1 MAIRNVFGAQSI
13 RQKLLLGTL
22 FLAIIPVAVTSVI
35 VGRESLNSGKA
46 ALESQAR
53 EALIAQRASKAAQ
66 ITDYFNALSNQVQ
79 VLAASPDVVNAMRDL
94 PAAYDNSVLNIGD
107 LPAERARLTKYY
119 TGDFQ
124 QEFQRRNTGRM
135 ADMATTVAQLPDLAM
150 NLQYHYIA
158 NNSNPLGS
166 KNTLDRA
173 NDGSRYSE
181 LHGALHPFL
190 RTALRQFGLYDIFLV
205 EPRGGNVVYT
215 QFKELDFATSL
226 VNGPYAKTKL
236 GDAFRAAWALDRAG
250 MVALSEFGEYLPSYN
265 DQAAFLGTPIF
276 DGGKKIGVLLVQ
288 VPIDKIN
295 SVMTHEGKWKER
307 GLGDSGETY
316 LVSAADGTPR
326 SIARQAVENIDAYA
340 KSVKDAGFAQG
351 LANAVQTKGTSIGL
365 VPIKTQATT
374 DVFEKSTTGFGVYPN
389 YAKTPVL
396 GAYAPLSVLGLKW
409 AIIAEI
415 KSSEAFAPV
424 TAVREKVVVW
434 STGIAV
440 ALLGL
445 GLLIAFSLLRSV
457 TRPITKMQDTVSK
470 IAAGDY
476 AARSELGGDDEF
488 GQLSRA
494 FDDLLDDRVAR
505 LADAERENED
515 LNNSV
520 VQLLQA
526 VAQLSNKD
534 LTAKAP
540 VTANVIGTVSDS
552 INLLSYETGRVL
564 SEVTSIAAQ
573 VKLSTERV
581 KRQAES
587 VNASAIAGRSDVERA
602 GENLAN
608 ASKVM
613 TQVAELAAASNR
625 AAEQATTSTTT
636 ALGSVNETVRGME
649 GIRESIAEAE
659 KRIKRLGER
668 SQEITGIVNL
678 INTIAERTHVLA
690 LNASMQAAAAG
701 DAGRGF
707 AVVAEEV
714 QRLAESSR
722 QATQQIAQLVNNI
735 QIETAD
741 TINTVNKTISQVVAG
756 SELAAK
762 SGQQMRETQQS
773 TASLVELVKR
783 ITSSAQVQMKITT
796 ELRNRVHQIGASTE
810 KTAAEILLQSEATAD
825 LSKSADRLVESV
837 RVFKLPT
844 TARAA

>member
-1 MAIRNVFGAQSI
+1 MAIRNLGGSSI
-13 RQKLLLGTL
+13 RKKLLLGTL
-22 FLAIIPVAVTSVI
+22 FLAIIPVALTSLV
-35 VGRESLNSGKA
+35 VGYESLSSGRA

-53 EALIAQRASKAAQ
+53 EALIAQRASKAGQ
-66 ITDYFNALSNQVQ
+66 ITDYFDSLSNQVQ
-79 VLAASPDVVNAMRDL
+79 VLASAPDIIAAMRDM
-94 PAAYDNSVLNIGD
+94 PNAFDNSVMNIAD
-107 LPAERARLTKYY
+107 LPAQRARLTRYY
-119 TGDFQ
+119 TGDYM

-135 ADMATTVAQLPDLAM
+135 VDMAASVTALPDLPM

-158 NNSNPLGS
+158 ANPNPLGS
-166 KNTLDRA
+166 KSVMDRA

-181 LHGALHPFL
+181 LHGALHPFM
-190 RTALRQFGLYDIFLV
+190 RNALDRFDLYDIFLIDA
-205 EPRGGNVVYT
+205 RNGNIIYT
-215 QFKELDFATSL
+215 VFKELDFATSL
-226 VNGPYAKTKL
+226 NTGPFAKTRL
-236 GDAFRAAWALDRAG
+236 GDAYRQSWALTQQG
-250 MVALSEFGEYLPSYN
+250 QVALSEFGEYLPSYN

-276 DGGKKIGVLLVQ
+276 DGGKKIGVLVVQ
-288 VPIDKIN
+288 VSIDKIN
-295 SVMTHEGKWKER
+295 SVMTSEGKWKER
-307 GLGDSGETY
+307 GFGNSGETY
-316 LVSAADGTPR
+316 LVSSADGTPR
-326 SIARQAVENIDAYA
+326 SIARLAVENLPAYA
-340 KSVKDAGFAQG
+340 QRVRDAGFAQG
-351 LANAVQTKGTSIGL
+351 VANAVQAKGNGIGL
-365 VPIKTQATT
+365 VPIKTKATT
-374 DVFEKSTTGFGVYPN
+374 DVFEKNTAGFAVYPD
-389 YAKTPVL
+389 YAKAQVL
-396 GAYAPLSVLGLKW
+396 GAYAPISVLGLRW

-415 KSSEAFAPV
+415 KADEALASV
-424 TAVREKVVVW
+424 VAVREKVVLW

-440 ALLGL
+440 VLLGI
-445 GLLIAFSLLRSV
+445 GLYIAFSLLRAV
-457 TRPITKMQDTVSK
+457 TTPITKLQETVNK
-470 IAAGDY
+470 ISDGDFT
-476 AARSELGGDDEF
+476 ARSELGGDDEF
-488 GQLSRA
+488 GELSRA
-494 FDDLLDDRVAR
+494 FDHLLDDRVAR

-552 INLLSYETGRVL
+552 INLLAYETGRVL

-587 VNASAIAGRSDVERA
+587 VNATAAAERSDVERA
-602 GENLAN
+602 GENLVN

-636 ALGSVNETVRGME
+636 ALGSVNETVKGME
-649 GIRESIAEAE
+649 GIRESIAESE

-735 QIETAD
+735 QIETSD
-741 TINTVNKTISQVVAG
+741 TINTVNKTIAQVVLG
-756 SELAAK
+756 SEIAAR
-762 SGQQMRETQQS
+762 SGMQMRETQQS

-844 TARAA
+844 NRAA

>member
-1 MAIRNVFGAQSI
+1 MALRNVLGAQSI

-22 FLAIIPVAVTSVI
+22 FLAVIPVAVTSVI
-35 VGRESLNSGKA
+35 VGRESLNSGRA

-66 ITDYFNALSNQVQ
+66 ITDYFEALSNQVQ
-79 VLAASPDVVNAMRDL
+79 VLAAAPDVVNAMREL
-94 PAAYDNSVLNIGD
+94 PGAYDNSVLSIAD
-107 LPAERARLTKYY
+107 LPAERARLAKYY
-119 TGDFQ
+119 GADFV
-124 QEFQRRNTGRM
+124 QEFEKRNTGKKL
-135 ADMATTVAQLPDLAM
+135 DMAGTVTSLPDLAM
-150 NLQYHYIA
+150 NLQYQYIA
-158 NNSNPLGS
+158 ANPHPLGS
-166 KNTLDRA
+166 KNNLDRA

-181 LHGALHPFL
+181 LHGQIHPFL
-190 RTALRQFGLYDIFLV
+190 RTALREFGLYDIFLV
-205 EPRGGNVVYT
+205 EPRNGTIVYT
-215 QFKELDFATSL
+215 VFKELDFATSL
-226 VNGPYAKTKL
+226 VSGPYAKSKL
-236 GDAFRAAWALDRAG
+236 GDAFRQTWSLDRPGQIA
-250 MVALSEFGEYLPSYN
+250 MSEFGEYLPSYN

-276 DGGKKIGVLLVQ
+276 DGGRKIGVLVVQ

-295 SVMTHEGKWKER
+295 SVMTDEGKWKER
-307 GLGDSGETY
+307 GLGSTGETY

-326 SIARQAVENIDAYA
+326 SVARLAVEDIDGYA
-340 KSVKDAGFAQG
+340 RSVGDAGFAKG
-351 LANAVQTKGTSIGL
+351 LVSAVKTKGTSIGL
-365 VPIKTQATT
+365 VPIKSQATQE
-374 DVFEKSTTGFGVYPN
+374 VFEKGLAGFGVYPN
-389 YAKTPVL
+389 YAKSQVL
-396 GAYAPLSVLGLKW
+396 GAYAPLSVLGLRW
-409 AIIAEI
+409 AIVAEI
-415 KSSEAFAPV
+415 KASEAFAPV
-424 TAVREKVVVW
+424 AKVREKVVVW

-457 TRPITKMQDTVSK
+457 TKPITKMQNTVNA
-470 IAAGDY
+470 IAEGDF
-476 AARSELGGDDEF
+476 AARSQLGGDDEF

-494 FDDLLDDRVAR
+494 FDDLLDDRVTR
-505 LADAERENED
+505 LAEAERENED

-552 INLLSYETGRVL
+552 INLLAHETGRVL

-587 VNASAIAGRSDVERA
+587 VNATAAAERSDVERA
-602 GENLAN
+602 SENLAN
-608 ASKVM
+608 ANKVM

-625 AAEQATTSTTT
+625 AAEQATSSTVT

-741 TINTVNKTISQVVAG
+741 TINTVNKTISQVVTG

-783 ITSSAQVQMKITT
+783 ITSSAQVQMKIAT

-837 RVFKLPT
+837 RVFKLPSN
-844 TARAA
+844 RAA

>member
-1 MAIRNVFGAQSI
+1 MAFRNVFGAQSI

-22 FLAIIPVAVTSVI
+22 FLAIIPVAVTSLL
-35 VGRESLNSGKA
+35 VGRASLESSRS
-46 ALESQAR
+46 ALEAQAR
-53 EALIAQRASKAAQ
+53 ESLIAQRAAKAAQ
-66 ITDYFNALSNQVQ
+66 VTSYFETLSNEVQ
-79 VLAASPDVVNAMRDL
+79 VLAAAPEVIAAMRDL
-94 PAAYDNSVLNIGD
+94 PNAYDNSVLNIAD
-107 LPAERARLTKYY
+107 LPAERARLGRYY
-119 TGDFQ
+119 ASDFL
-124 QEFQRRNTGRM
+124 QEFQRRNTGKQPET
-135 ADMATTVAQLPDLAM
+135 ADTVATLPDIAM
-150 NLQYHYIA
+150 NLQYQYIA
-158 NNSNPLGS
+158 GNPHPLNAKNN
-166 KNTLDRA
+166 LDRA

-181 LHGALHPFL
+181 LHAQIHPFL
-190 RTALRQFGLYDIFLV
+190 RTALHQFGLYDILLV
-205 EPRGGNVVYT
+205 EPRNGTIVYT
-215 QFKELDFATSL
+215 QSKQLDFATSL
-226 VNGPYAKTKL
+226 VSGPYARTRL
-236 GDAFRAAWALDRAG
+236 GDAFRASWGLDHPG
-250 MVALSEFGEYLPSYN
+250 KVALSEFGEYLPSYN
-265 DQAAFLGTPIF
+265 DQAAFLGTPVF
-276 DGGKKIGVLLVQ
+276 DAGKKIGVLIVQ

-295 SVMTHEGKWKER
+295 SVMTEEGKWKER
-307 GLGDSGETY
+307 GFGNTGETY

-326 SIARQAVENIDAYA
+326 SVARLAVEDINAYA
-340 KSVKDAGFAQG
+340 KSVSDAGYTKG
-351 LANAVQTKGTSIGL
+351 LVNAVVAKGTSIGL
-365 VPIKTQATT
+365 VPIKTQATQE
-374 DVFEKSTTGFGVYPN
+374 VFERGVAGFGVYPN
-389 YAKTPVL
+389 YAKVPVL

-415 KSSEAFAPV
+415 RATEAFAPV
-424 TAVREKVVVW
+424 TAVRNKVVVW
-434 STGIAV
+434 STGMAV

-445 GLLIAFSLLRSV
+445 GLIIAYSLLRSV
-457 TRPITKMQDTVSK
+457 TRPITKLQDTVSK
-470 IAAGDY
+470 ISEGEFT
-476 AARSELGGDDEF
+476 ARSELGGDDEF

-494 FDDLLDDRVAR
+494 FDNLLDDRVAR
-505 LADAERENED
+505 LAEAERENED

-540 VTANVIGTVSDS
+540 VAANVIGTVSDS
-552 INLLSYETGRVL
+552 INLLAHETGRVL

-587 VNASAIAGRSDVERA
+587 VNATAAAERSDVERA
-602 GENLAN
+602 SENLAN
-608 ASKVM
+608 ANKVM

-625 AAEQATTSTTT
+625 AAEQATSSTVT
-636 ALGSVNETVRGME
+636 ALGAVNETVRGME

-741 TINTVNKTISQVVAG
+741 TINTVNRTISQVVSG

-762 SGQQMRETQQS
+762 SGAQMRETQQS

-844 TARAA
+844 TSRAA

>member
-1 MAIRNVFGAQSI
+1 MALLETFGPQSI

-22 FLAIIPVAVTSVI
+22 FLAIIPVVVTSVI
-35 VGRESLNSGKA
+35 VGRESLDSSRA

-53 EALIAQRASKAAQ
+53 ESLIAQRSSKAAQ
-66 ITDYFNALSNQVQ
+66 ITDYFDALSNQVK
-79 VLAASPDVVNAMRDL
+79 VLAASPEVVNSMREL
-94 PAAYDNSVLNIGD
+94 PAAYENSIVSIAD
-107 LPAERARLTKYY
+107 LPEQRARLAKYY
-119 TGDFQ
+119 TTDFM
-124 QEFQRRNTGRM
+124 QEFDKRNTGRKLNM
-135 ADMATTVAQLPDLAM
+135 GAIAADLPDIAM
-150 NLQYHYIA
+150 NLQYQYIA
-158 NNSNPLGS
+158 ANPHPLGS
-166 KNTLDRA
+166 KNNLERA
-173 NDGSRYSE
+173 NDGTRYSE
-181 LHGALHPFL
+181 LHGALHPYL

-205 EPRGGNVVYT
+205 EPRNGTIVYT
-215 QFKELDFATSL
+215 VFKELDFATSL
-226 VNGPYAKTKL
+226 VDGPFARSRL
-236 GDAFRAAWALDRAG
+236 GEAFRLSWALDKPG
-250 MVALSEFGEYLPSYN
+250 VVALTEFGEYLPSYN

-276 DGGKKIGVLLVQ
+276 EGNRKIGVLVVQ

-295 SVMTHEGKWKER
+295 AVMTHEGQWKER

-316 LVSAADGTPR
+316 LVSGADGTPR
-326 SIARQAVENIDAYA
+326 SVARLAVEDIDAYA
-340 KSVKDAGFAQG
+340 RSVEAAGFAKG
-351 LANAVQTKGTSIGL
+351 VANAVKAKATSIGL
-365 VPIKTQATT
+365 VPIKTLATQN
-374 DVFEKSTTGFGVYPN
+374 VFEKGEAGFGVYPN
-389 YAKTPVL
+389 YAGTPVL
-396 GAYAPLSVLGLKW
+396 GAYAPLEVLGLKW
-409 AIIAEI
+409 AIVAEED
-415 KSSEAFAPV
+415 SAEAFAPV
-424 TAVREKVVVW
+424 AAVRQTVIYW
-434 STGIAV
+434 SAGMAGV
-440 ALLGL
+440 LLLLG
-445 GLLIAFSLLRSV
+445 GAIAWSLLRSV
-457 TRPITKMQDTVSK
+457 TRPITKLQDTVSA
-470 IAAGDY
+470 IAGGNF

-494 FDDLLDDRVAR
+494 FDNLLDDRVTR
-505 LADAERENED
+505 LAEAERENED

-552 INLLSYETGRVL
+552 INLLAHETGRVL

-581 KRQAES
+581 KRQGES
-587 VNASAIAGRSDVERA
+587 VTATAAAERADVERA

-608 ASKVM
+608 ANKVM

-735 QIETAD
+735 QIETSD
-741 TINTVNKTISQVVAG
+741 TINTVNRTISQVVAG
-756 SELAAK
+756 SDLAAK

-837 RVFKLPT
+837 RVFKLPNN
-844 TARAA
+844 RAA

>member
-1 MAIRNVFGAQSI
+1 M
-13 RQKLLLGTL
+13 
-22 FLAIIPVAVTSVI
+22 
-35 VGRESLNSGKA
+35 
-46 ALESQAR
+46 
-53 EALIAQRASKAAQ
+53 
-66 ITDYFNALSNQVQ
+66 
-79 VLAASPDVVNAMRDL
+79 
-94 PAAYDNSVLNIGD
+94 
-107 LPAERARLTKYY
+107 
-119 TGDFQ
+119 
-124 QEFQRRNTGRM
+124 
-135 ADMATTVAQLPDLAM
+135 
-150 NLQYHYIA
+150 
-158 NNSNPLGS
+158 
-166 KNTLDRA
+166 
-173 NDGSRYSE
+173 
-181 LHGALHPFL
+181 
-190 RTALRQFGLYDIFLV
+190 LV
-205 EPRGGNVVYT
+205 
-215 QFKELDFATSL
+215 
-226 VNGPYAKTKL
+226 
-236 GDAFRAAWALDRAG
+236 
-250 MVALSEFGEYLPSYN
+250 
-265 DQAAFLGTPIF
+265 
-276 DGGKKIGVLLVQ
+276 VQ

-307 GLGDSGETY
+307 GLGDTGETY

-326 SIARQAVENIDAYA
+326 SVARLAVEDIDAYA
-340 KSVKDAGFAQG
+340 KSVSDAGFAKG
-351 LANAVQTKGTSIGL
+351 LANAVQAKGTSIGL
-365 VPIKTQATT
+365 VPIKTQATAGRIRKRHRRLRR
-374 DVFEKSTTGFGVYPN
+374 VPELRQ
-389 YAKTPVL
+389 APVL
-396 GAYAPLSVLGLKW
+396 GAYAPLSVLGLQVGHHRREQGRRSVR
-409 AIIAEI
+409 ARDRGAREGGGVVDRYRGRAARASAC
-415 KSSEAFAPV
+415 SSPSRCCVRSRGLSPRCRQTV
-424 TAVREKVVVW
+424 TA
-434 STGIAV
+434 IA
-440 ALLGL
+440 
-445 GLLIAFSLLRSV
+445 
-457 TRPITKMQDTVSK
+457 D
-470 IAAGDY
+470 GDY
-476 AARSELGGDDEF
+476 AARSQLGGDDEF

-494 FDDLLDDRVAR
+494 FDDLLDDRVSR

-581 KRQAES
+581 KRQGES
-587 VNASAIAGRSDVERA
+587 VTATAAAERSDVERA

-625 AAEQATTSTTT
+625 AAEQATSSTVT
-636 ALGSVNETVRGME
+636 ALASVNETVKGME

-735 QIETAD
+735 QIETSD
-741 TINTVNKTISQVVAG
+741 TINTVNKTISQVVLG
-756 SELAAK
+756 SEIAAR
-762 SGQQMRETQQS
+762 SGAQMRETQQS

-844 TARAA
+844 TSARLNGRHGTHRCGDRTSSQRSPTSSRVSRPSSRPRTTRVRRGAIDVLCNVRDAAF

>member
-22 FLAIIPVAVTSVI
+22 FLAIIPVAVTSII
-35 VGRESLNSGKA
+35 VGRESLNSGRA
-46 ALESQAR
+46 ALEAQSR

-66 ITDYFNALSNQVQ
+66 ITDYFDALSGQVQ
-79 VLAASPDVVNAMRDL
+79 VLASSPDVVMAMREL
-94 PAAYDNSVLNIGD
+94 PAAYDNSVISIAD
-107 LPAERARLTKYY
+107 LAAQRVRLAKYY
-119 TGDFQ
+119 TSDFAA
-124 QEFQRRNTGRM
+124 EFEKRNTGRKV
-135 ADMATTVAQLPDLAM
+135 DMASTVAELPDTAM
-150 NLQYHYIA
+150 NLQYQYIA
-158 NNSNPLGS
+158 ANPHPLGS
-166 KNTLDRA
+166 KNKFDRA

-181 LHGALHPFL
+181 LHGAVHPYL
-190 RTALRQFGLYDIFLV
+190 RNALAKFGLYDIFLV
-205 EPRGGNVVYT
+205 EPRNGTIVYT
-215 QFKELDFATSL
+215 VFKELDFATSL
-226 VNGPYAKTKL
+226 VSGPYARSRL
-236 GDAFRAAWALDRAG
+236 GDAFRQSWSLDRPG
-250 MVALSEFGEYLPSYN
+250 QVVLSEFGEYLPSYN

-276 DGGKKIGVLLVQ
+276 DGGKKIGVLVVQ

-295 SVMTHEGKWKER
+295 SIMTHEGKWAER
-307 GLGDSGETY
+307 GLGKTGETY

-326 SIARQAVENIDAYA
+326 SVARQAVEDIDGYA
-340 KSVKDAGFAQG
+340 RSVEVAGFAKG
-351 LANAVQTKGTSIGL
+351 VANAVKTKGTSIGL
-365 VPIKTQATT
+365 VPIKTQATQEA
-374 DVFEKSTTGFGVYPN
+374 FEKNAAGFGVYTN
-389 YAKTPVL
+389 YAKTPVI
-396 GAYAPLSVLGLKW
+396 GAYAPLPVLGLRW
-409 AIIAEI
+409 AIIAEETAA
-415 KSSEAFAPV
+415 EAFAPV
-424 TAVREKVVVW
+424 AAVREKVVVW

-457 TRPITKMQDTVSK
+457 TRPITKLQDTVTA
-470 IAAGDY
+470 IAGGDY
-476 AARSELGGDDEF
+476 AARSQLGGDDEF

-494 FDDLLDDRVAR
+494 FDNLLDDRVAR
-505 LADAERENED
+505 LASAENENED

-534 LTAKAP
+534 LTVKAP

-552 INLLSYETGRVL
+552 INLLTHETGRVL

-587 VNASAIAGRSDVERA
+587 VNATAAAERSDVERA
-602 GENLAN
+602 SENLAN
-608 ASKVM
+608 ANKVM

-735 QIETAD
+735 QIETSD
-741 TINTVNKTISQVVAG
+741 TINTVNKTISQVVTG
-756 SELAAK
+756 SELASR
-762 SGQQMRETQQS
+762 SGAQMRETQQS

-837 RVFKLPT
+837 RVFKLPSN
-844 TARAA
+844 RAA

>member
-1 MAIRNVFGAQSI
+1 MAIRNMFGAQSI

-22 FLAIIPVAVTSVI
+22 FLAIIPVAVTSLI
-35 VGRESLNSGKA
+35 VGHESLKSGRE

-53 EALIAQRASKAAQ
+53 ESLIAQRASKAGQ
-66 ITDYFNALSNQVQ
+66 ITDYFQSLSNQVQ
-79 VLAASPDVVNAMRDL
+79 VLAASPDVIEAMRELPAAFDASVLNVADL
-94 PAAYDNSVLNIGD
+94 PAQ
-107 LPAERARLTKYY
+107 RARLGRYY
-119 TGDFQ
+119 TGDYVV
-124 QEFQRRNTGRM
+124 EFQKRNAGKPV
-135 ADMATTVAQLPDLAM
+135 DMSHNVAALSDSAM
-150 NLQYHYIA
+150 NLQYQYIA
-158 NNSNPLGS
+158 ANPHALGS
-166 KNTLDRA
+166 KSDLVRA

-181 LHGALHPFL
+181 LHAAIHPYL
-190 RTALRQFGLYDIFLV
+190 RTALAQFGLYDIFLV
-205 EPRGGNVVYT
+205 EPKNGAIVYT
-215 QFKELDFATSL
+215 VFKELDFGTSL
-226 VNGPYAKTKL
+226 VSGPFAKSRL
-236 GDAFRAAWALDRAG
+236 ADAFRQSWKLESPG
-250 MVALSEFGEYLPSYN
+250 MVSLSEFGEYLPSYN

-276 DGGKKIGVLLVQ
+276 DGNRKIGVLVVQ
-288 VPIDKIN
+288 VPLDKIN

-307 GLGDSGETY
+307 GLGDTGETY

-326 SIARQAVENIDAYA
+326 SIARLAIENIDAYA
-340 KSVKDAGFAQG
+340 KSVSDAGYAKG
-351 LANAVQTKGTSIGL
+351 LANAVEAKGTGVGL
-365 VPIKTQATT
+365 VPIKTQATAE
-374 DVFEKSTTGFGVYPN
+374 VFEKGSAGYGVYPN
-389 YAKTPVL
+389 YAKQSVL

-415 KSSEAFAPV
+415 ESSEAFAPV
-424 TAVREKVVVW
+424 TAVREKVVMW

-457 TRPITKMQDTVSK
+457 TRPITKLQNTVNA
-470 IAAGDY
+470 IAEGDFE
-476 AARSELGGDDEF
+476 ARSQLGGDDEF

-494 FDDLLDDRVAR
+494 FDNLLDDRVAR
-505 LADAERENED
+505 LAEAERENED

-540 VTANVIGTVSDS
+540 VSANVIGTVSDS
-552 INLLSYETGRVL
+552 INLLAHETGRVL

-573 VKLSTERV
+573 VKLATERV
-581 KRQAES
+581 KRQADS
-587 VNASAIAGRSDVERA
+587 VNATAAAERSDVERA
-602 GENLAN
+602 SENLAN
-608 ASKVM
+608 ANKVM

-625 AAEQATTSTTT
+625 AAEQATTSTVT
-636 ALGSVNETVRGME
+636 ALGAVNETVRGME

-735 QIETAD
+735 QIETSD

-756 SELAAK
+756 SEIAAK

-837 RVFKLPT
+837 RVFKLPSN
-844 TARAA
+844 RAA

>member
-1 MAIRNVFGAQSI
+1 MALRNVFGAQSI

-35 VGRESLNSGKA
+35 VGRESLNSGRA
-46 ALESQAR
+46 ALEAQAR
-53 EALIAQRASKAAQ
+53 EALVAQRAAKAGQ
-66 ITDYFNALSNQVQ
+66 ITDYFESLSNQVQ
-79 VLAASPDVVNAMRDL
+79 VLAASPDVIDAMREL
-94 PAAYDNSVLNIGD
+94 PAAYENSIVSIAD

-119 TGDFQ
+119 TTDFL
-124 QEFQRRNTGRM
+124 QEFQKRNTGKQL
-135 ADMATTVAQLPDLAM
+135 DMAASVATLPDLAM
-150 NLQYHYIA
+150 NLQYQYIA
-158 NNSNPLGS
+158 ANPHPLGA
-166 KNTLDRA
+166 KNNLDRA

-181 LHGALHPFL
+181 IHGALHPYL
-190 RTALRQFGLYDIFLV
+190 RTALRQFGLYDIFLI
-205 EPRGGNVVYT
+205 EPRNGTIVYT
-215 QFKELDFATSL
+215 VFKELDFATSL
-226 VNGPYAKTKL
+226 VSGPFAKTRL
-236 GDAFRAAWALDRAG
+236 GDAFRQSWSLDRPG
-250 MVALSEFGEYLPSYN
+250 MIALSEFGEYLPSYN
-265 DQAAFLGTPIF
+265 DQAAFLGTPVF
-276 DGGKKIGVLLVQ
+276 DGSKKIGVLVVQ

-307 GLGDSGETY
+307 GLGDTGETY

-326 SIARQAVENIDAYA
+326 SIARGAVENIDTYA
-340 KSVKDAGFAQG
+340 KSVGDAGFAKG
-351 LANAVQTKGTSIGL
+351 LVSAITAKGTSIGL
-365 VPIKTQATT
+365 VPIKTQATQ
-374 DVFEKSTTGFGVYPN
+374 DVFEKGVAGFGVYPN
-389 YAKTPVL
+389 YARVPVL
-396 GAYAPLSVLGLKW
+396 GAYAPLNVLGLKW
-409 AIIAEI
+409 AIVAEI
-415 KSSEAFAPV
+415 QSTEAFKPV
-424 TAVREKVVVW
+424 VAVREKVVVW

-457 TRPITKMQDTVSK
+457 TKPITKMQATVAA
-470 IAAGDY
+470 IADGDFT
-476 AARSELGGDDEF
+476 ARSQLGGDDEF

-552 INLLSYETGRVL
+552 INLLAHETGRVL

-587 VNASAIAGRSDVERA
+587 VNATAAAERADVERA

-608 ASKVM
+608 ANKVM

-625 AAEQATTSTTT
+625 AAEQATSSTVT
-636 ALGSVNETVRGME
+636 ALGSVNETVKGME

-741 TINTVNKTISQVVAG
+741 TINTVNKTISQVVSG

-783 ITSSAQVQMKITT
+783 ITSSAQVQMKIAT

-837 RVFKLPT
+837 RVFKLPSN
-844 TARAA
+844 RAA

>member
-1 MAIRNVFGAQSI
+1 MAISNIFSAQGI
-13 RQKLLLGTL
+13 RKKLLLGTL
-22 FLAIIPVAVTSVI
+22 FLAIVPVVVTSVF
-35 VGRESLNSGKA
+35 VGRESLQSSRA
-46 ALESQAR
+46 ALEAQER
-53 EALIAQRASKAAQ
+53 EALVAQRASTAAQ
-66 ITDYFNALSNQVQ
+66 IGDYFNSLSNQVQ
-79 VLAASPDVVNAMRDL
+79 VLAASPDVVDAMREL
-94 PAAYDNSVLNIGD
+94 PAAFDNSIVSIVD
-107 LPAERARLTKYY
+107 LPDQRSRLAQYY
-119 TGDFQ
+119 TRDFS
-124 QEFQRRNTGRM
+124 QEYERRNSGRKI
-135 ADMATTVAQLPDLAM
+135 DVSDNVGRLSDITM
-150 NLQYHYIA
+150 NLQYQYIA
-158 NNSNPLGS
+158 ANPNPLGQKS
-166 KNTLDRA
+166 ALRRA
-173 NDGSRYSE
+173 NDGTRYSE
-181 LHGALHPFL
+181 LHGALHPYL
-190 RTALRQFGLYDIFLV
+190 HTALRQFGLYDIFLV
-205 EPRGGNVVYT
+205 EPKSGSIVYT
-215 QFKELDFATSL
+215 VFKELDFATSL
-226 VNGPYAKTKL
+226 VDGPFAASRI
-236 GDAFRAAWALDRAG
+236 GDAFRAANALEKPG
-250 MVALSEFGEYLPSYN
+250 LVALSEFGEYLPSYN

-276 DGGKKIGVLLVQ
+276 DGGRKIGVLLVQ
-288 VPIDKIN
+288 VPIGKIN
-295 SVMTHEGKWKER
+295 AVMTHEGKWKER
-307 GLGDSGETY
+307 GLGDTGETY
-316 LVSAADGTPR
+316 IVSAADGTPR
-326 SIARQAVENIDAYA
+326 SVARLAVEDIDLYA
-340 KSVKDAGFAQG
+340 EAVSSAGFAKG
-351 LANAVQTKGTSIGL
+351 LATAVKAKGTSIGL
-365 VPIKTQATT
+365 VPIKTQATQL
-374 DVFEKSTTGFGVYPN
+374 VFEKGETGFGVYPN

-409 AIIAEI
+409 AIVAEI
-415 KSSEAFAPV
+415 DAAEAFAPV
-424 TAVREKVVVW
+424 AVVRDKIVFW
-434 STGIAV
+434 SAIMAGV
-440 ALLGL
+440 LLVL
-445 GLLIAFSLLRSV
+445 GLLIAFALLRSV
-457 TRPITKMQDTVSK
+457 TGPITKIQQTVTA
-470 IAAGDY
+470 IAEGDY
-476 AARSELGGDDEF
+476 AARTKLGGDDEF

-494 FDDLLDDRVAR
+494 FDNLLDDRVSR
-505 LADAERENED
+505 LAEAERENED

-552 INLLSYETGRVL
+552 INLLAHETGRVL

-587 VNASAIAGRSDVERA
+587 VNATAAAERSDVERA
-602 GENLAN
+602 SENLVN

-625 AAEQATTSTTT
+625 AAEQATVSTVT
-636 ALGSVNETVRGME
+636 ALSSVNETVKGME
-649 GIRESIAEAE
+649 GIRESIAESE

-741 TINTVNKTISQVVAG
+741 TINTVNKTIAQVVSG
-756 SELAAK
+756 SEIAAR

-837 RVFKLPT
+837 RVFKLP
-844 TARAA
+844 AVGRAA

>member
-22 FLAIIPVAVTSVI
+22 FLAIIPVALTSLV
-35 VGRESLNSGKA
+35 VGRESLSSGRA

-53 EALIAQRASKAAQ
+53 ESLIAQRASKAGQ
-66 ITDYFNALSNQVQ
+66 ITDYFDALSNQVQ
-79 VLAASPDVVNAMRDL
+79 VLASAPDIVDAMRDM
-94 PAAYDNSVLNIGD
+94 PNAFDNSVLNIAD
-107 LPAERARLTKYY
+107 LAAERTRLARYY
-119 TGDFQ
+119 TGDYM

-135 ADMATTVAQLPDLAM
+135 VDMASSANALTDLAM

-158 NNSNPLGS
+158 ANPNPLGS
-166 KNTLDRA
+166 KSTMDRA

-181 LHGALHPFL
+181 LHGALHPFM
-190 RTALRQFGLYDIFLV
+190 RNALNRFDLYDIFLIDA
-205 EPRGGNVVYT
+205 RNGNIVYT
-215 QFKELDFATSL
+215 VFKELDFATSL
-226 VNGPYAKTKL
+226 NTGPFAKTRL
-236 GDAFRAAWALDRAG
+236 GDAYRQSWALEQPG
-250 MVALSEFGEYLPSYN
+250 QVALSEFGEYLPSYN

-276 DGGKKIGVLLVQ
+276 DNGKKIGVLVVQ
-288 VPIDKIN
+288 LSIDKIN
-295 SVMTHEGKWKER
+295 SVMTSEGKWKER
-307 GLGDSGETY
+307 GFGDSGETY
-316 LVSAADGTPR
+316 LVSSADGTPR
-326 SIARQAVENIDAYA
+326 SIARLAVEDLAAYA
-340 KSVKDAGFAQG
+340 KSVRDAGFAQG
-351 LANAVQTKGTSIGL
+351 VANAVQAKGNGIGL
-365 VPIKTQATT
+365 VPIKTKATE
-374 DVFEKSTTGFGVYPN
+374 DSFEKSTAGFGVYPN
-389 YAKTPVL
+389 YAKTQVL
-396 GAYAPLSVLGLKW
+396 GAYAPLNVLGLKW
-409 AIIAEI
+409 AIVAEI
-415 KSSEAFAPV
+415 QATEAFAAV
-424 TAVREKVVVW
+424 AAVRQKVVFW

-457 TRPITKMQDTVSK
+457 TKPITKLQETVNRISE
-470 IAAGDY
+470 GDY
-476 AARSELGGDDEF
+476 AARSQLGGDDEF
-488 GQLSRA
+488 GELSRA
-494 FDDLLDDRVAR
+494 FDHLLDDRVAR

-552 INLLSYETGRVL
+552 INLLAHETGRVL

-581 KRQAES
+581 KRQGES
-587 VNASAIAGRSDVERA
+587 VTATAAAERSDVERA

-608 ASKVM
+608 ASKIM

-625 AAEQATTSTTT
+625 AAEQATTSTIT
-636 ALGSVNETVRGME
+636 ALGSVNETVKGME

-741 TINTVNKTISQVVAG
+741 TINTVNKTIAQVVLG
-756 SELAAK
+756 SEIAAR
-762 SGQQMRETQQS
+762 SGAQMRETQQS

-844 TARAA
+844 NRAA

>member
-35 VGRESLNSGKA
+35 VGRESLNSGRA
-46 ALESQAR
+46 ALETQAR

-66 ITDYFNALSNQVQ
+66 ITDYFDSLSNQLQ
-79 VLAASPDVVNAMRDL
+79 VLAAAPEVVHAMREL
-94 PAAYDNSVLNIGD
+94 PAAYDNSVLSIGD
-107 LPAERARLTKYY
+107 LPAQRARLSKYY
-119 TGDFQ
+119 TADFLT
-124 QEFQRRNTGRM
+124 EFQKRNTGRTVDM
-135 ADMATTVAQLPDLAM
+135 ADQVAALPDIAM
-150 NLQYHYIA
+150 NLQYQYIA
-158 NNSNPLGS
+158 ANPHPLGS
-166 KNTLDRA
+166 KGLLDRA

-181 LHGALHPFL
+181 LHGAVHPFL
-190 RTALRQFGLYDIFLV
+190 RTALSRFGLYDIFLV
-205 EPRGGNVVYT
+205 EPRNGAIVYT
-215 QFKELDFATSL
+215 VFKELDFGTSL
-226 VNGPYAKTKL
+226 VSGPFARSRL
-236 GDAFRAAWALDRAG
+236 GDAFRQSWALDKPG
-250 MVALSEFGEYLPSYN
+250 QVALSEFGEYLPSYN
-265 DQAAFLGTPIF
+265 DQAAFLGTPVF
-276 DGGKKIGVLLVQ
+276 DGGRKIGVLVVQ

-307 GLGDSGETY
+307 GLGDTGETY

-326 SIARQAVENIDAYA
+326 SVARGAVEDLDAYTRTVE
-340 KSVKDAGFAQG
+340 KAGFAKG
-351 LANAVQTKGTSIGL
+351 LANAVKAKGTSIGL
-365 VPIKTQATT
+365 VPIKTQATAE
-374 DVFEKSTTGFGVYPN
+374 VFEKGTAGFGVYPN
-389 YAKTPVL
+389 YANQQVI
-396 GAYAPLSVLGLKW
+396 GAYAPLNVLGLKW
-409 AIIAEI
+409 AIVAEEQAT
-415 KSSEAFAPV
+415 EAFAPV
-424 TAVREKVVVW
+424 TQLREKVVVW

-457 TRPITKMQDTVSK
+457 TRPITKMQDTVTA
-470 IAAGDY
+470 IAEGDMN
-476 AARSELGGDDEF
+476 ARSQLGGDDEF

-494 FDDLLDDRVAR
+494 FDNLLDDRVSR
-505 LADAERENED
+505 LAEAERENED

-587 VNASAIAGRSDVERA
+587 VNASAVAGRSDVERA

-735 QIETAD
+735 QIETSD

-756 SELAAK
+756 SDLAAK
-762 SGQQMRETQQS
+762 SGAQMRETQQS

-837 RVFKLPT
+837 RVFKLPSN
-844 TARAA
+844 RAA